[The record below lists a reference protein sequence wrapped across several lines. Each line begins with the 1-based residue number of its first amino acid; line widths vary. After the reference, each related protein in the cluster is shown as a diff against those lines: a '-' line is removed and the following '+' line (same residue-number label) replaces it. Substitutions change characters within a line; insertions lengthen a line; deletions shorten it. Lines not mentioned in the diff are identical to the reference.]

1 MIISPETLCGGVA
14 VAGPGA
20 GVGGAVR
27 GGEEAGVAAGVAAV
41 DRRQPAVALLA
52 LLHHAV
58 AAETRTGDRLHQ
70 IFLCPHTTGLGSPA
84 ILLPP
89 PVGEAARPV
98 LAELGHLLVHLVQAA
113 RRELEV
119 LLRGPVGRHDVV
131 TALHEDM
138 LTCYMHVMLSC
149 PIMSQMSPHSP
160 GCYSP
165 YPGRGRPRSCDQPR
179 EPES

>member
-20 GVGGAVR
+20 GVGGAVC

-70 IFLCPHTTGLGSPA
+70 IFLCPNTTTLT
-84 ILLPP
+84 
-89 PVGEAARPV
+89 
-98 LAELGHLLVHLVQAA
+98 LGHLRYSSRLLSVKQPGLCWLSWAIFLFISSRLHGENW
-113 RRELEV
+113 RFCSEV
-119 LLRGPVGRHDVV
+119 PL
-131 TALHEDM
+131 ADM
-138 LTCYMHVMLSC
+138 M
-149 PIMSQMSPHSP
+149 
-160 GCYSP
+160 
-165 YPGRGRPRSCDQPR
+165 
-179 EPES
+179 

>member
-20 GVGGAVR
+20 GVGGAVC

-58 AAETRTGDRLHQ
+58 AAETRTGERSYQ
-70 IFLCPHTTGLGSPA
+70 IFSCPHTNRLGSPA

-131 TALHEDM
+131 TAL
-138 LTCYMHVMLSC
+138 
-149 PIMSQMSPHSP
+149 
-160 GCYSP
+160 
-165 YPGRGRPRSCDQPR
+165 
-179 EPES
+179 

>member
-1 MIISPETLCGGVA
+1 MA

-27 GGEEAGVAAGVAAV
+27 GCEEAGVAAGVAAV
-41 DRRQPAVALLA
+41 DRRQPTVALLT

-58 AAETRTGDRLHQ
+58 AAETRTGSMISN
-70 IFLCPHTTGLGSPA
+70 IFMSAHSQTRSPA
-84 ILLPP
+84 VLLPP
-89 PVGEAARPV
+89 PVGEAALPV

-131 TALHEDM
+131 TALHGDRFKH
-138 LTCYMHVMLSC
+138 CQISC
-149 PIMSQMSPHSP
+149 PHSP

-165 YPGRGRPRSCDQPR
+165 YLGRGTPRSCDQPR